1 MRVLTSVHEGP
12 ELIQTTEEEHVLQDT
27 GTSDSQPGEKDT
39 EQEVAQEQNDAN
51 EDETA
56 ETDVHD
62 GSGSTEEDLLL
73 QPTPISNPLLKSV
86 LDITPPTP
94 RDASPL
100 QIAIERIHPPA
111 VEGQTTSPV
120 ERKEEEVR
128 LPTEVCEFPVIS
140 TDEESSEA
148 ETDGTS
154 PCMFVANLS
163 APSRSCG
170 R

>member
-39 EQEVAQEQNDAN
+39 EQEVAHEQNDAN

-56 ETDVHD
+56 KTDVHD
-62 GSGSTEEDLLL
+62 GSGSTEEDVLL

-100 QIAIERIHPPA
+100 QIAIESIHPPA

-140 TDEESSEA
+140 TVEESSEA
-148 ETDGTS
+148 QTDGTP
-154 PCMFVANLS
+154 PCMSV
-163 APSRSCG
+163 G
-170 R
+170 